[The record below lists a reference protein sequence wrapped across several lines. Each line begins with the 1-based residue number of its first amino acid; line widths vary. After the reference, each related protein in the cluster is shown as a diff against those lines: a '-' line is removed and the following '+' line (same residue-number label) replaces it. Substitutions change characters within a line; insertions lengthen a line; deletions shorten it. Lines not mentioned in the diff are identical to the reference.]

1 MPRKGVFSHVI
12 NECTTICYEKI
23 QNMSRAS
30 KNCLLAKKILYPTKK
45 KCFRISKEPY
55 RDFAATVTQY
65 LIFEKMAYFVL
76 CALNCTICV
85 YITF

>member
-1 MPRKGVFSHVI
+1 MLPRKGVFSHVI

-45 KCFRISKEPY
+45 KN
-55 RDFAATVTQY
+55 
-65 LIFEKMAYFVL
+65 VL
-76 CALNCTICV
+76 ESAKSHIETLLPQ
-85 YITF
+85 